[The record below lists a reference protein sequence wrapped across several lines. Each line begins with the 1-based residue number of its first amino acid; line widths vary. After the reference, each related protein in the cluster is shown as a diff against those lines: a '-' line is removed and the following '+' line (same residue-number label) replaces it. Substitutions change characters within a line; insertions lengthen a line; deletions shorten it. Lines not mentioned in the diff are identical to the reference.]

1 MSTASLPGPV
11 WTPLQVSG
19 GATMEKLEQFGGQ
32 TALGR
37 PGQPGEL
44 GGIYV
49 RLAEN
54 DGSFATGQVYGA
66 MGGGGL
72 P

>member
-1 MSTASLPGPV
+1 
-11 WTPLQVSG
+11 
-19 GATMEKLEQFGGQ
+19 MEKLESFGGE
-32 TALGR
+32 TAFKH

-66 MGGGGL
+66 AGGQGM